1 MTYNCNVRTVIRM
14 MMMVAVVVV
23 VVLMVV
29 LVVVL
34 VAMSAV
40 KHHPV
45 PLWRFCAL
53 EPSTSFQHG
62 RPQAGARG
70 CTCNRWILT

>member
-1 MTYNCNVRTVIRM
+1 
-14 MMMVAVVVV
+14 MVVVVV

-29 LVVVL
+29 LVVL
-34 VAMSAV
+34 VAMSVV

-62 RPQAGARG
+62 RPQAGATG
-70 CTCNRWILT
+70 CTCTPGILT